1 MSVTA
6 ATAGSAV
13 APAAV
18 PRRRWQVE
26 LRLFLA
32 AYLVYT
38 MARWIFVGDLGQ
50 AKEHARW
57 IFGLEQDVGLAVEG
71 SVQQALDSSVVSWV
85 LSNLYLAAQLVVVPG
100 ALVWLYRRSPAVYR
114 ELRNTVVATWMIA
127 VPVFALFPVAPPR
140 LADIGIADTVSSQ
153 ASVELT
159 GRSTIFYNE
168 LAAVPSLHVGFA
180 VAVGLALAR
189 VVEPR
194 WAKGLALLW
203 GPLVSLSVV
212 ATGNHYLFDIATG
225 LAVTALGFAV
235 GRSRI
240 PRLAWPR
247 ATST

>member
-6 ATAGSAV
+6 ATAGSA
-13 APAAV
+13 AARAAV

-212 ATGNHYLFDIATG
+212 ATGNHYLFDIAAG

>member
-1 MSVTA
+1 MCVTA
-6 ATAGSAV
+6 ATAGSAA
-13 APAAV
+13 APAAL

-50 AKEHARW
+50 AKDHARW
-57 IFGLEQDVGLAVEG
+57 IFELEQHVGLAVEG

-140 LADIGIADTVSSQ
+140 LADIGIADTVSRQ

-212 ATGNHYLFDIATG
+212 ATGNHYLFDIAAG
-225 LAVTALGFAV
+225 LAVTALGYAV

>member
-6 ATAGSAV
+6 ASA
-13 APAAV
+13 AAST
-18 PRRRWQVE
+18 PTLTRRAWRSE

-38 MARWIFVGDLGQ
+38 MARWIFVGDLSE

-57 IFGLEQDVGLAVEG
+57 IFEVEQDAGMAVEG
-71 SVQQALDSSVVSWV
+71 SVQQALDSSVVTWL
-85 LSNLYLAAQLVVVPG
+85 LSNLYLAAQLAVVPG
-100 ALVWLYRRSPAVYR
+100 VLIWLYRRSQDVYR
-114 ELRNTVVATWMIA
+114 ELRNTVVATWLIA

-140 LADIGIADTVSSQ
+140 LADIGIADTVSQQ

-180 VAVGLALAR
+180 VAVGIAAAR
-189 VVEPR
+189 VLERR

-212 ATGNHYLFDIATG
+212 ATGNHYLFDIGAG
-225 LAVTALGFAV
+225 LAVTALGFGVA
-235 GRSRI
+235 
-240 PRLAWPR
+240 RLALRPSR
-247 ATST
+247 AAHQPLPG